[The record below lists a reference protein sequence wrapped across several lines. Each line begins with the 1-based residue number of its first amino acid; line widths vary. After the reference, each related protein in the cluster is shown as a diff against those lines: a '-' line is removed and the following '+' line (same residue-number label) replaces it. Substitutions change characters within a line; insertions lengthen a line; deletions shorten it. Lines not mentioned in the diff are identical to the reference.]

1 MLLEHGTDGE
11 MPLVRET
18 RALAELLG
26 ADHCFQYGSSPTP
39 HEALATIAAR
49 GETEVR
55 VVPLYP
61 QRAGATVEAAIV
73 KVKQAAKAFPQ
84 LKLRYHAEGFATEER
99 WVAAWA
105 QAIQE
110 AFENA
115 DVPVTDLVFSFHGYP
130 EARILAGD
138 PYQRDCEASV
148 KAIVG
153 ALRATPKH
161 SLTPIL
167 AYQSRFGRTRWIG
180 PSTESVLRDL
190 GKQGASVLIACPS
203 FVSENLET
211 LVEVDSDLRRV
222 FEEAGGKGWARAFLA
237 TYTVIPTTQ
246 FSYNK

>member
-18 RALAELLG
+18 RTLAKRLG

-73 KVKQAAKAFPQ
+73 KVKAAAKAFPQ
-84 LKLRYHAEGFATEER
+84 LKLSYHAEGFATEER
-99 WVAAWA
+99 WVRAWA
-105 QAIQE
+105 LAIQE
-110 AFENA
+110 AIESA
-115 DVPVTDLVFSFHGYP
+115 EVPVTDLVFSFHGYP

-153 ALRATPKH
+153 ALRATPNQPP
-161 SLTPIL
+161 TPII
-167 AYQSRFGRTRWIG
+167 ANQIRFGHTKMIG
-180 PSTESVLRDL
+180 PYTETVLQDL

-211 LVEVDSDLRRV
+211 LVEVDHDLRHI
-222 FEEAGGKGWARAFLA
+222 FEEAGGKSWTRAKLKS
-237 TYTVIPTTQ
+237 P
-246 FSYNK
+246 